1 VSNLCEYLHDILR
14 KLKPTGPDGFE
25 GLIAILLESL
35 IGRHFFLS
43 KPGFQGGRDMS
54 TEGRNTNII
63 AVECK
68 RYQSKTDLDERELL
82 GEILQVS
89 RDIPD
94 LDLWVLVASRNIDD
108 RLEKSIVSAARE
120 KGFEAIIID
129 TGETN
134 SDHLSSLA
142 AICANSPETF
152 IDFIQEKIPT
162 IDTNKLKDIL
172 TFIKKQAKY
181 QDVISKL
188 RNDFSPSIIGY
199 DNWRHSQNSWLL
211 DRFRSESESRSAFGQ
226 VINVLDNK
234 ALLVRRGS
242 VCEKI
247 NTWLNTWRKEHEFLC
262 LLGDEGDGKT
272 WAIANW
278 LSECIRDNK
287 EFPSVIFLTSSR
299 ISLTTDPQEFLANAI
314 SQQLKEFDAKY
325 WEKRLNKWIQRP
337 GSDKPLIILILDGIN
352 ERYDF
357 NWRNLFEKLDVP
369 PWKERIAVILTCR
382 TITWENKYSHLSH
395 LKAQRWVI
403 PPFDNIELT
412 NALSQH
418 HLRLSD
424 IQQELLPLISKP
436 RYLDLVI
443 KYRKVMH
450 ESGDITIERLIYED
464 WKDYISRKSGV
475 ILGHNEFHALIRDL
489 AEKTQSGSMSFSE
502 RDVEDLLPTDH
513 RQIAQELISGG
524 ILIPD
529 NICQGKYKVEQ
540 RRLIYGLGML
550 LKEEVL
556 KALQLNVSA
565 EEQIAQLLEPHR
577 DMDIK
582 VKICGAAVLHAVMDK
597 NFPEERRFVLFQAWF
612 IGRNLDD
619 TAQESITAYLPLC
632 PETYVRLAE
641 FAWSDVNDNSTI
653 QTIFMK
659 GFLKW
664 RESSSLQTLLPSV
677 LTRWMG
683 FIHIHGFPIQRGVAR
698 EKKGEI
704 RQKIENCLGIE
715 LRLGSIN
722 FAGYDFTI
730 IEDDGLLRLARVALA
745 IISHCKRLPFI
756 KAFIT
761 WSLSRIIMGHP
772 NEYELVSWV
781 LKTIKEDIWKQF
793 KTEVEVLI
801 SKNITIAHQAAYRLL
816 SCYGSTEAYQL
827 RQTLPEN
834 LFPPNPFHE
843 LYLKDPCSQT
853 FFLWDRKDYLN
864 CLNRIDV
871 TPYHIAVNMKKLS
884 LEPCL
889 GVPSNLK
896 ERLKPLDAEFLPDT
910 LWKTMGITTEDR
922 KLNEIEPTL
931 AAFAPNTLANIIKSV
946 IRDVS
951 NREGIA
957 LRQISFIIRLTL
969 IILKTKELGAIESA
983 WHKLIDKKGNWNEPE
998 SIAEEFL
1005 FFAILYSLPAKEQLN
1020 ILLSRPDSAPD
1031 LLDYEYLFKSLDS
1044 SETEDI
1050 LKSSLPMNDK
1060 IRLRR
1065 ILWFLSANPDAISTE
1080 SFKHIIG
1087 FLDYPDSK
1095 IRGHVLELLYKS
1107 NNKDLL
1113 QEVVNS
1119 KWAYTSKDCFGED
1132 YWGSLILS
1140 EFGAFLPY
1148 CEIRSRVHPIF
1159 LGYAVERR
1167 GLIES
1172 EVAQFANDI
1181 HKIWDTIN
1189 SKSPLIPESFPKS
1202 EVKYNCDQNISINS
1216 IGISSSEF
1224 SQTIEFISRDSF
1236 WGGVNSPSSPKIVH
1250 TIFNQDIST
1259 KLKQLTSILQETI
1272 EQQLAAGNVWFSN
1285 KFYKYALKEVVKIR
1299 PDLVKTW
1306 LQPIYDNDNTE
1317 GTHRIMILCQ
1327 SFYEALLTVL
1337 FENEH
1342 CEALELLN
1350 YFESFSGAVNFVDS
1364 ETGIRCLDFYL
1375 LRCHNNKKIQ
1385 NILDKRLERCS
1396 SDLELFELALIIQL
1410 TGNIS
1415 WLKHTIEQGLS
1426 SPWHFEQAQAII
1438 LMGFFEDKDSESTLL
1453 KYYGMS
1459 QSWIRT
1465 VAEKALDYYKKDL
1478 WAKYWFKE
1486 FLNDEDDEVAW
1497 ACFKLFLKCADRRYW
1512 MWKDDLLNDFHN
1524 NTMKQKRLIF
1534 LSLNEDKIKNSIKEN
1549 EKKRSE
1555 TFLGEKILKNQT
1567 WPWMSSI
1574 HS

>member
-1 VSNLCEYLHDILR
+1 VSNIYKDLYDILR
-14 KLKPTGPDGFE
+14 TLNPTGPDGFE
-25 GLIAILLESL
+25 GLIAILLKSL
-35 IGRHFFLS
+35 TGRHFSLS
-43 KPGFQGGRDMS
+43 KAGFQGGRDMS

-68 RYQSKTDLDERELL
+68 KYWSKTQLNERELL
-82 GEILQVS
+82 GEIQQVS
-89 RDIPD
+89 WDIAE
-94 LDLWVLVASRNIDD
+94 LDLWILVASRNIDD
-108 RLEKSIVSAARE
+108 RLEKSIIDAARE

-129 TGETN
+129 TVETN
-134 SDHLSSLA
+134 SDQPSSLA

-152 IDFIQEKIPT
+152 IDFIQEKSPGT
-162 IDTNKLKDIL
+162 DTTKLKDIL
-172 TFIKKQAKY
+172 TSIKKQAKY

-188 RNDFSPSIIGY
+188 RNDFSPSIVGY
-199 DNWRHSQNSWLL
+199 DNWRHSQNNWLL
-211 DRFRSESESRSAFGQ
+211 DRFGSKSESRSAFGQ
-226 VINVLDNK
+226 VINVLDDK
-234 ALLVRRGS
+234 AWLVSRES
-242 VCEKI
+242 ACKEI
-247 NTWLNTWRKEHEFLC
+247 NTWLDTWKKEYTILC

-272 WAIANW
+272 WAIASW
-278 LSECIRDNK
+278 LSKCIRHNE

-299 ISLTTDPQEFLANAI
+299 ISLTTDPKEFLANAI

-325 WEKRLNKWIQRP
+325 WGKRLDKWMQRP

-357 NWRNLFEKLDVP
+357 NWRNLFEELDVP

-403 PPFDNIELT
+403 PPFDDIELT
-412 NALSQH
+412 NALSRH
-418 HLRLSD
+418 HLKLSD
-424 IQQELLPLISKP
+424 IQQELLPLIRKP

-443 KYRKVMH
+443 KYSQVMY
-450 ESGDITIERLIYED
+450 ESEDITVERLLYED
-464 WKDYISRKSGV
+464 WKDYISRKSEET
-475 ILGHNEFHALIRDL
+475 LGHNEFHALIRDL
-489 AEKTQSGSMSFSE
+489 AEKMQSGSMSFSE

-513 RQIAQELISGG
+513 RQVVQELISGG

-529 NICQGKYKVEQ
+529 IICQGKYKVEP
-540 RRLIYGLGML
+540 RRLIYGFGML
-550 LKEEVL
+550 LKEEVF
-556 KALQLNVSA
+556 KAVQLNVSA
-565 EEQIAQLLEPHR
+565 EERIAQLLEPHR

-582 VKICGAAVLHAVMDK
+582 VKICGAAVLHSVIDK
-597 NFPEERRFVLFQAWF
+597 NFPEKGRFVLFQSWF
-612 IGRNLDD
+612 MGRNLDD
-619 TAQESITAYLPLC
+619 VAQKNITAYLPQC
-632 PETYVRLAE
+632 PETYMRLAE
-641 FAWSDVNDNSTI
+641 FVWSDANDNSTV
-653 QTIFMK
+653 QTLFMQ
-659 GFLKW
+659 GFLRW
-664 RESSSLQTLLPSV
+664 LNNDHLQAILPHV

-683 FIHIHGFPIQRGVAR
+683 FIHIHGFSHQEISVRE
-698 EKKGEI
+698 EKKEKV
-704 RQKIENCLGIE
+704 RLKIEGCLGVKLQAGPIKF
-715 LRLGSIN
+715 L
-722 FAGYDFTI
+722 GYDFTV
-730 IEDDGLLRLARVALA
+730 IEDNGLLRLARVALA

-756 KAFIT
+756 KAFTT
-761 WSLSRIIMGHP
+761 WSLSRTIMGHP

-781 LKTIKEDIWKQF
+781 LKTIKEDIWEQF
-793 KTEVEVLI
+793 KTEIEVLI
-801 SKNITIAHQAAYRLL
+801 SKNIIIAQQAAYRLL
-816 SCYGSTEAYQL
+816 SCYGSREAYCL

-853 FFLWDRKDYLN
+853 FSLWDRKDYLN
-864 CLNRIDV
+864 CLKRIDL
-871 TPYHIAVNMKKLS
+871 TPYHIALNMKKLS

-889 GVPSNLK
+889 DAPSNLN
-896 ERLKPLDAEFLPDT
+896 ERLKGLADEFLPNT
-910 LWKTMGITTEDR
+910 LWKTMGITAEDH

-931 AAFAPNTLANIIKSV
+931 AAFAQNTLANIIKSV
-946 IRDVS
+946 IRDAS

-957 LRQISFIIRLTL
+957 LRQISFIIRSNL
-969 IILKTKELGAIESA
+969 IILKTKELGAIKSA
-983 WHKLIDKKGNWNEPE
+983 WHKLFVKKGDLNEPE

-1005 FFAILYSLPAKEQLN
+1005 FFAILESLSAKEQLD

-1050 LKSSLPMNDK
+1050 LKSCLSMNDK

-1065 ILWFLSANPDAISTE
+1065 ILWFLSANPDVISPK
-1080 SFKHIIG
+1080 SFKYIID
-1087 FLDYPDSK
+1087 FLGYSDSK
-1095 IRGHVLELLYKS
+1095 IRGLVLELLYKS
-1107 NNKDLL
+1107 NNKDLI
-1113 QEVVNS
+1113 QDVVNS

-1140 EFGAFLPY
+1140 EFGASLPY
-1148 CEIRSRVHPIF
+1148 CEIHSRVHPIF

-1167 GLIES
+1167 RLIES

-1189 SKSPLIPESFPKS
+1189 LKSPLIPESFPKS
-1202 EVKYNCDQNISINS
+1202 EIKYDCDQNISINS
-1216 IGISSSEF
+1216 IGVSSSEF

-1250 TIFNQDIST
+1250 TIFNQDLSA
-1259 KLKQLTSILQETI
+1259 KLKQLTSILRETI

-1285 KFYKYALKEVVKIR
+1285 KFYKFALKEVVKIR

-1306 LQPIYDNDNTE
+1306 LQPIYDNTE
-1317 GTHRIMILCQ
+1317 DSHRITILCQ

-1350 YFESFSGAVNFVDS
+1350 YFESFSSAVKFVDS

-1375 LRCHNNKKIQ
+1375 LRCHNNNEIQ
-1385 NILDKRLERCS
+1385 NMLDKRLGRCS

-1410 TGNIS
+1410 TGNIP

-1426 SPWHFEQAQAII
+1426 SPWYFEQARAIVLI
-1438 LMGFFEDKDSESTLL
+1438 GFFEDKDSESTLL
-1453 KYYGMS
+1453 KYCGMP

-1465 VAEKALDYYKKDL
+1465 VAEKALDCYKKNS
-1478 WAKYWFKE
+1478 WAKHWFRK

-1497 ACFKLFLKCADRRYW
+1497 ACFKLFLKCADRHYW
-1512 MWKDDLLNDFHN
+1512 IWGNDFLNDSHN
-1524 NTMKQKRLIF
+1524 DNMKQKRLKF
-1534 LSLNEDKIKNSIKEN
+1534 LSLNQGEIEKSIKEN

-1555 TFLGEKILKNQT
+1555 TFLGEKMLKNQT

-1574 HS
+1574 FP

>member
-1 VSNLCEYLHDILR
+1 MSNISKDLYDILR

-35 IGRHFFLS
+35 TGRHFSLS
-43 KPGFQGGRDMS
+43 KSGFQGGRDMS
-54 TEGRNTNII
+54 TSGRKANII

-68 RYQSKTDLDERELL
+68 RYQSDTKLNEKELL
-82 GEILQVS
+82 GEIEQVS
-89 RDIPD
+89 WRIPE
-94 LDLWVLVASRNIDD
+94 LDMWVLVASRNIDD
-108 RLEKSIVSAARE
+108 RLEKSIVDSARE

-129 TGETN
+129 TVETN
-134 SDHLSSLA
+134 RDQPSSLA
-142 AICANSPETF
+142 AICANSQETSIHFLRENIPEL
-152 IDFIQEKIPT
+152 
-162 IDTNKLKDIL
+162 DTTKLIEIL
-172 TFIKKQAKY
+172 TTIEKQTRY
-181 QDVISKL
+181 QNVISKL
-188 RNDFSPSIIGY
+188 RNDFSPSIVGY

-226 VINVLDNK
+226 VINVLDDK
-234 ALLVRRGS
+234 ALLVRRES
-242 VCEKI
+242 ACNEI
-247 NTWLNTWRKEHEFLC
+247 NTWLDSWKKEHTFLC

-272 WAIANW
+272 WAIASW
-278 LSECIRDNK
+278 LSKYIRDN
-287 EFPSVIFLTSSR
+287 EESPSVIFLTSSR

-325 WEKRLNKWIQRP
+325 WGKRLDKWIQRP

-395 LKAQRWVI
+395 LKVKSWVI
-403 PPFDNIELT
+403 PPFDDNELT
-412 NALSQH
+412 NALSRH
-418 HLRLSD
+418 HLRHSD
-424 IQQELLPLISKP
+424 IQQDLLPLIRKP

-443 KYRKVMH
+443 KNRQVLS
-450 ESGDITIERLIYED
+450 ESGDITIERLLYED
-464 WKDYISRKSGV
+464 WKDYSSRKSGV
-475 ILGHNEFHALIRDL
+475 ALGHNEFQALIRDL
-489 AEKTQSGSMSFSE
+489 AEKMQSGLMSFSE
-502 RDVEDLLPTDH
+502 RNVEDLLPTDH
-513 RQIAQELISGG
+513 RQVVQELISSG

-529 NICQGKYKVEQ
+529 TIYQGKYKVEP
-540 RRLIYGLGML
+540 RRLIYGFGML
-550 LKEEVL
+550 LKEEVF
-556 KALQLNVSA
+556 KAVQLNVSA
-565 EEQIAQLLEPHR
+565 EERIAQLLEPHR

-582 VKICGAAVLHAVMDK
+582 VKICGSAVLHAVIDK
-597 NFPEERRFVLFQAWF
+597 NFPEEGRFILFQAWVM
-612 IGRNLDD
+612 GRNLDD
-619 TAQESITAYLPLC
+619 VAQENITAYLPQC
-632 PETYVRLAE
+632 PETYMHLAE
-641 FAWSDVNDNSTI
+641 FVWSDANDNSTV
-653 QTIFMK
+653 QTLFMQ
-659 GFLKW
+659 GFLRW
-664 RESSSLQTLLPSV
+664 RDNNHLQSILPHVS
-677 LTRWMG
+677 TRWMG
-683 FIHIHGFPIQRGVAR
+683 FIHIHGFSNQEISVRE
-698 EKKGEI
+698 EKKEKV
-704 RQKIENCLGIE
+704 RLKIEECLGVKLQPGPIKFLE
-715 LRLGSIN
+715 
-722 FAGYDFTI
+722 YDFTV
-730 IEDDGLLRLARVALA
+730 IEDKGLLRLARVALA

-756 KAFIT
+756 KAFTT
-761 WSLSRIIMGHP
+761 WSLSRTIMGHP

-781 LKTIKEDIWKQF
+781 LKTIKEDIWEQF
-793 KTEVEVLI
+793 KTEIEVLI
-801 SKNITIAHQAAYRLL
+801 SKNIIIAQQAAYRLL
-816 SCYGSTEAYQL
+816 SCYGSREAYCL

-864 CLNRIDV
+864 CLNRMDI

-889 GVPSNLK
+889 DVPSNLN
-896 ERLKPLDAEFLPDT
+896 ERLKGLEDEFLPNT
-910 LWKTMGITTEDR
+910 LWKTMGITAEDH

-946 IRDVS
+946 IRDAS

-957 LRQISFIIRLTL
+957 LRQISFIIRLNL
-969 IILKTKELGAIESA
+969 IILKTKELGAIKSA
-983 WHKLIDKKGNWNEPE
+983 WHKLFVKKGDLNEPE

-1005 FFAILYSLPAKEQLN
+1005 FFAILESLSAKEQLD

-1050 LKSSLPMNDK
+1050 LKNCLPMNDK

-1065 ILWFLSANPDAISTE
+1065 ILWFLSANPDAITPK
-1080 SFKHIIG
+1080 SFKYIID
-1087 FLDYPDSK
+1087 FLGYSDSK
-1095 IRGHVLELLYKS
+1095 IRGLVLELLYKS
-1107 NNKDLL
+1107 NNKDLI
-1113 QEVVNS
+1113 QEIVNS
-1119 KWAYTSKDCFGED
+1119 TWAWNSKDCFGED

-1140 EFGAFLPY
+1140 KFGASLPY

-1189 SKSPLIPESFPKS
+1189 SKSPLIPESFPAS
-1202 EVKYNCDQNISINS
+1202 EIKYDCDQNISINS
-1216 IGISSSEF
+1216 IGVSSSEF

-1250 TIFNQDIST
+1250 TIFNQDISA

-1285 KFYKYALKEVVKIR
+1285 KFYKYALKEIVKTR
-1299 PDLVKTW
+1299 PDLVKIW
-1306 LQPIYDNDNTE
+1306 LQPFYSDKGDSRRVIL
-1317 GTHRIMILCQ
+1317 LCQ
-1327 SFYEALLTVL
+1327 SFYEALLIVL

-1342 CEALELLN
+1342 CESLKLLH
-1350 YFESFSGAVNFVDS
+1350 YFESMPSKVRFIDFKTGLKGFNYALFSCKN
-1364 ETGIRCLDFYL
+1364 Y
-1375 LRCHNNKKIQ
+1375 NKIQ
-1385 NILDKRLERCS
+1385 GELNNRLDWCL
-1396 SDLELFELALIIQL
+1396 SDLELLEFALLVQQ

-1415 WLKHTIEQGLS
+1415 WLKHTIEQGLN
-1426 SPWHFEQAQAII
+1426 SPWFFDQARAIVLI
-1438 LMGFFEDKDSESTLL
+1438 GFFEDKDSESTLL
-1453 KYYGMS
+1453 KYCGMP

-1465 VAEKALDYYKKDL
+1465 VAEKARDYYKENSWEKH
-1478 WAKYWFKE
+1478 WFKK

-1512 MWKDDLLNDFHN
+1512 IWENDFLNDSHN
-1524 NTMKQKRLIF
+1524 DNMKQKRLKF
-1534 LSLNEDKIKNSIKEN
+1534 LSLNQGEIEKSIKEN

-1567 WPWMSSI
+1567 WPWMSSVFP
-1574 HS
+1574 

>member
-1 VSNLCEYLHDILR
+1 MSNISKDLYDILR
-14 KLKPTGPDGFE
+14 KLKPTGTDGFE
-25 GLIAILLESL
+25 GLIARLLESL
-35 IGRHFFLS
+35 TGRHFSLS

-54 TEGRNTNII
+54 TNGRNTNII

-68 RYQSKTDLDERELL
+68 RYQSNIALNERELL
-82 GEILQVS
+82 GEIQQVS
-89 RDIPD
+89 WDIPE
-94 LDLWVLVASRNIDD
+94 LDLWILIASRNIDD
-108 RLEKSIVSAARE
+108 RLEKSIVDAARE
-120 KGFEAIIID
+120 KGFESIIID
-129 TGETN
+129 TVETN
-134 SDHLSSLA
+134 SDQPSSLA
-142 AICANSPETF
+142 TICANSPETF
-152 IDFIQEKIPT
+152 IDFIQEKSPGT
-162 IDTNKLKDIL
+162 DTTKLKDIL
-172 TFIKKQAKY
+172 TSIKKQAKY

-188 RNDFSPSIIGY
+188 LNDFSPSIVGY
-199 DNWRHSQNSWLL
+199 DNWRHSQNNWIL
-211 DRFRSESESRSAFGQ
+211 DRFRSESESRAAFGQ
-226 VINVLDNK
+226 VINVLDDN
-234 ALLVRRGS
+234 AWLVRRES
-242 VCEKI
+242 ACNKI
-247 NTWLNTWRKEHEFLC
+247 NTWLDGWKKEYTFLC

-272 WAIANW
+272 WAIASW
-278 LSECIRDNK
+278 LSKYIRDNE

-325 WEKRLNKWIQRP
+325 WEKRLNKWILRP

-412 NALSQH
+412 NALSRH

-443 KYRKVMH
+443 KYRQVMY

-464 WKDYISRKSGV
+464 WKDYTSRKSGV
-475 ILGHNEFHALIRDL
+475 TLGHDEFHALIRDL

-524 ILIPD
+524 ILMPD
-529 NICQGKYKVEQ
+529 TICQGKYKVEQ
-540 RRLIYGLGML
+540 RRLIYGFGML
-550 LKEEVL
+550 LKQEVF

-565 EEQIAQLLEPHR
+565 EERIAQLLEPHR

-582 VKICGAAVLHAVMDK
+582 VKICGSAVLHAVIDK
-597 NFPEERRFVLFQAWF
+597 NSPEEGRFILFQAWVM
-612 IGRNLDD
+612 GRNLDD
-619 TAQESITAYLPLC
+619 VAQENITAYLPQC
-632 PETYVRLAE
+632 PETYMHLAE
-641 FAWSDVNDNSTI
+641 FVWSDANDNSTV
-653 QTIFMK
+653 QTLFMQ
-659 GFLKW
+659 GFLRW
-664 RESSSLQTLLPSV
+664 RDNNHLQAILPHV

-683 FIHIHGFPIQRGVAR
+683 FIHIFGFSCQRGISG
-698 EKKGEI
+698 EKKEGV
-704 RQKIENCLGIE
+704 RLKIKECFGVELQPGPIEFLG
-715 LRLGSIN
+715 
-722 FAGYDFTI
+722 YYFTV
-730 IEDDGLLRLARVALA
+730 IEDKGLLRLARVALA

-756 KAFIT
+756 RAFIT
-761 WSLSRIIMGHP
+761 WSLSRTIMGHP

-781 LKTIKEDIWKQF
+781 LKTIKEDIWEQF

-801 SKNITIAHQAAYRLL
+801 SKNITITHQAAYRLL
-816 SCYGSTEAYQL
+816 SCYGSPESYQL

-834 LFPPNPFHE
+834 LFPPNPFRE

-864 CLNRIDV
+864 CLNRIDL
-871 TPYHIAVNMKKLS
+871 TPDHIAVNMKILS

-889 GVPSNLK
+889 DVPSNLN
-896 ERLKPLDAEFLPDT
+896 ERLKPLEGEFLSDT
-910 LWKTMGITTEDR
+910 LWKTMGITVEDH
-922 KLNEIEPTL
+922 KLREIEPTL

-946 IRDVS
+946 IRDAS

-957 LRQISFIIRLTL
+957 LRQISFLIRLNL
-969 IILKTKELGAIESA
+969 IILKTKELSAIVSA

-998 SIAEEFL
+998 SVAEEFL
-1005 FFAILYSLPAKEQLN
+1005 FFAILYSLSAKEQLET
-1020 ILLSRPDSAPD
+1020 LLSRPDSAPD
-1031 LLDYEYLFKSLDS
+1031 LLQYECLFKPLES
-1044 SETEDI
+1044 SETEYL
-1050 LKSSLPMNDK
+1050 LKNLATTNEK
-1060 IRLRR
+1060 IKLRR
-1065 ILWFLSANPDAISTE
+1065 ILWFLSANPDSISSE

-1087 FLDYPDSK
+1087 FLDYTDTT
-1095 IRGHVLELLYKS
+1095 IRGLVLELLYKS
-1107 NNKDLL
+1107 KNKDLI

-1119 KWAYTSKDCFGED
+1119 KWAWNTKDCLGED

-1140 EFGAFLPY
+1140 EFGVSLPY
-1148 CEIRSRVHPIF
+1148 CEIRSRVHPIY

-1172 EVAQFANDI
+1172 EVTQFANDI

-1189 SKSPLIPESFPKS
+1189 SKSPLIPESFPAS
-1202 EVKYNCDQNISINS
+1202 EIKYDCDQEISLRAL
-1216 IGISSSEF
+1216 IGISSSAF
-1224 SQTIEFISRDSF
+1224 STSYEFISRDSF
-1236 WGGVNSPSSPKIVH
+1236 WGGLDDPSKPKIVSS
-1250 TIFNQDIST
+1250 IF
-1259 KLKQLTSILQETI
+1259 KLDTTDRLKYLTSILKETI

-1285 KFYKYALKEVVKIR
+1285 KFYKFALKEVVKIR
-1299 PDLVKTW
+1299 PDLVKIW
-1306 LQPIYDNDNTE
+1306 LQPIYDNTE
-1317 GTHRIMILCQ
+1317 DSHRITILCQ
-1327 SFYEALLTVL
+1327 SFYETLLTIL

-1342 CEALELLN
+1342 CGALELLN

-1375 LRCHNNKKIQ
+1375 LRCHNNREIQ

-1396 SDLELFELALIIQL
+1396 NDLELFELALIIQL
-1410 TGNIS
+1410 TGNIP
-1415 WLKHTIEQGLS
+1415 WLKHAIEKGLS
-1426 SPWHFEQAQAII
+1426 SPWYFEQAWAIVLI
-1438 LMGFFEDKDSESTLL
+1438 GFFEDKDSESTLL
-1453 KYYGMS
+1453 KYCGTS

-1465 VAEKALDYYKKDL
+1465 VAEKALDHNKKNS
-1478 WAKYWFKE
+1478 WAKHWFKK
-1486 FLNDEDDEVAW
+1486 FLIDEDDEVAW

-1512 MWKDDLLNDFHN
+1512 MWKDDFLNDSHN
-1524 NTMKQKRLIF
+1524 DTMKQKRLMF
-1534 LSLNEDKIKNSIKEN
+1534 LSLNQDEIKNSIKEN

-1555 TFLGEKILKNQT
+1555 TFLGEKMLKNQT
-1567 WPWMSSI
+1567 WPWMSSVFP
-1574 HS
+1574 